1 MSNASHP
8 IKVVARLTGLSPFVI
23 RIWEQ
28 RYDAVKPERTG
39 TNRRLYSDQQVERL
53 KLLRAVT
60 QAGHN
65 IGLIAQWP
73 TEKLRKQAAESSAQ
87 FSPATR
93 TSATAPTSIDSLT
106 QECVAAMKALDAKT
120 FDDALKRGAMALGTM
135 GLLQR
140 VVAPLAQMIGE
151 LWIDG
156 SITVAH
162 EHLATSVLR
171 TFLLNASRPFG
182 EPQQSPRL
190 VVATPAGQ
198 LHELGALLVAAVA
211 THLDWQIIYLGA
223 SLPATEIAGAAR
235 QSRARAVALSLV
247 YPEDDSRMETE
258 LELLRELLPA
268 DVAILAGGRAMP
280 AYHDTLQKIGAV
292 PTGDLSD
299 LATKL
304 EVLRKPAKKISS
316 LKPAAK

>member
-1 MSNASHP
+1 MSSANHP
-8 IKVVARLTGLSPFVI
+8 IKVVARVTGLSAYVI

-28 RYDAVKPERTG
+28 RYDAVKPDRTG
-39 TNRRLYSDQQVERL
+39 TNRRLYSDQQIERL

-65 IGLIAQWP
+65 IGLVVRWP
-73 TEKLRKQAAESSAQ
+73 TEKLRKQAAESSRLAPLTKRTAL
-87 FSPATR
+87 SAPA
-93 TSATAPTSIDSLT
+93 SDDSIIE
-106 QECVAAMKALDAKT
+106 ECVAAMKTLDARG
-120 FDDALKRGAMALGTM
+120 FGDALKRGAMTLGTM

-140 VVAPLAQMIGE
+140 VVAPLTQKIGA

-171 TFLLNASRPFG
+171 TFLLNAARPFG
-182 EPQQSPRL
+182 ETKNSPRL

-198 LHELGALLVAAVA
+198 IHELGALLVGAVA
-211 THLDWQIIYLGA
+211 SHLDWQIIYLGA
-223 SLPATEIAGAAR
+223 SLPAVEIAGAVR
-235 QSRARAVALSLV
+235 QSQARAVALSLV

-258 LELLRELLPA
+258 LTLLRELLPA

-280 AYHDTLQKIGAV
+280 AYRDTIQKIGAV

-304 EVLRKPAKKISS
+304 EALRKPFKKNSGS
-316 LKPAAK
+316 KPAAK

>member
-8 IKVVARLTGLSPFVI
+8 IKVVARLTGLSTYVI

-28 RYDAVKPERTG
+28 RYEAVKPERTG
-39 TNRRLYSDQQVERL
+39 TNHRLYSDQQVERL

-60 QAGHN
+60 KAGHN

-73 TEKLRKQAAESSAQ
+73 TEKLRKQAAESS
-87 FSPATR
+87 SMIPLSNR
-93 TSATAPTSIDSLT
+93 TAPNTPASGDSIIE
-106 QECVAAMKALDAKT
+106 ECVASMKSLDAKS
-120 FDDALKRGAMALGTM
+120 FEDALKRGAMALGTM

-171 TFLLNASRPFG
+171 TFLLNAARPFG
-182 EPQQSPRL
+182 ETKQSPRL

-235 QSRARAVALSLV
+235 QSRARAIALSLV
-247 YPEDDSRMETE
+247 YPEDDARLENE
-258 LELLRELLPA
+258 LRLLRELLPA
-268 DVAILAGGRAMP
+268 DVAILTGGRGMP
-280 AYHDTLQKIGAV
+280 AYQDAIKKIGAV
-292 PTGDLSD
+292 QIGDLSD
-299 LATKL
+299 LAGKL
-304 EVLRKPAKKISS
+304 EALRKPAIKISVQ
-316 LKPAAK
+316 KQAAK